1 MHPRAS
7 DFLGAA
13 ILAIVL
19 VALVAILVA
28 GNVPPPP
35 A

>member
-1 MHPRAS
+1 MHPRPS
-7 DFLGAA
+7 DFIGAA
-13 ILAIVL
+13 MLTIVL

-28 GNVPPPP
+28 GNVPPP